1 MNVQPR
7 ASHIHPVRTLT
18 PDNVL
23 VTGSASGL
31 GFCLAELLSEAGHLV
46 QGVDLEEEGYTNFQG
61 DVGREPETI
70 AAILP
75 NTEVLINCA
84 GINHIAYTE
93 DLERED
99 WERVMDVNAYAP
111 WALTRS
117 FLRLPHKRLRT
128 VVNITSNAAWTPMT
142 SSLIYNASKAA
153 IHMIT
158 RQMARELTPRH
169 GLTVFGV
176 APNKLAG
183 TEMSRY
189 IEARVPE
196 LRGWTP
202 EEAAKYQ
209 RQSLMKGEETDP
221 WEVAEF
227 ITFLLS
233 APHRHQHLSGC
244 ILSYGA

>member
-1 MNVQPR
+1 MKIPRRQP
-7 ASHIHPVRTLT
+7 HIRPVGTAL
-18 PDNVL
+18 PGNVL

-31 GFCLAELLSEAGHLV
+31 GFCLAELLSEAGHYV
-46 QGVDLEEEGYTNFQG
+46 AGVDTMDEGYTTLQA
-61 DVGREPETI
+61 DITKESDSI
-70 AAILP
+70 ASRLP
-75 NTEVLINCA
+75 NTAILINCA
-84 GINHIAYTE
+84 GINRIAYLE

-99 WERVMDVNAYAP
+99 WDRVMDVNAYAP
-111 WALTRS
+111 WAMTRA
-117 FLRLPHKRLRT
+117 LLPHKALRT
-128 VVNITSNAAWTPMT
+128 VVNITSNAAWMPMT

-169 GLTVFGV
+169 GLTIFAV

-183 TEMSRY
+183 TEMSHY
-189 IEARVPE
+189 IESRVPE
-196 LRGWTP
+196 LRGWTS

-244 ILSYGA
+244 ILPYGA